1 MLKDNEIIGWYNG
14 KALTVN
20 ENDEISYYE
29 MPEEYAVKGE
39 ILDCDD
45 LKPIS
50 ELPADEIIAIM
61 DYLAERSKI

>member
-1 MLKDNEIIGWYNG
+1 M
-14 KALTVN
+14 TVN

-45 LKPIS
+45 LKHIS

>member
-29 MPEEYAVKGE
+29 MPEEYAVK
-39 ILDCDD
+39 
-45 LKPIS
+45 
-50 ELPADEIIAIM
+50 
-61 DYLAERSKI
+61 RSTAMLICIYRK